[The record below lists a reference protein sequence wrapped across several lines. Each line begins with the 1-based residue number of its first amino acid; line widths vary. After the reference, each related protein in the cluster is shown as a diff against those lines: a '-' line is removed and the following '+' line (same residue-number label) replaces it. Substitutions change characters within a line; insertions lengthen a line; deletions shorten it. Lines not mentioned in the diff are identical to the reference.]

1 MSVDPV
7 NPPAPI
13 SIEAA
18 RQAAAQR
25 AREAGGGEDDRRDS
39 VRLSPQGAQLLRF
52 ERAVTAD
59 SPERTALVER
69 LKAQLRDGSY
79 RPDPTAIARAL
90 LERDEL

>member
-1 MSVDPV
+1 MSVDSV
-7 NPPAPI
+7 NPGAPI

-25 AREAGGGEDDRRDS
+25 AREAGGGADRRDS

-52 ERAVTAD
+52 ERAVAAD
-59 SPERTALVER
+59 SPEREALVER

>member
-1 MSVDPV
+1 MNVDPV
-7 NPPAPI
+7 NPGAPI

-25 AREAGGGEDDRRDS
+25 AREAAGGDGRRDS
-39 VRLSPQGAQLLRF
+39 VSLSPEGAALLRF
-52 ERAVTAD
+52 ERAAIAD
-59 SPERTALVER
+59 SPERAALVER